1 MTVFH
6 DRRTASFKELS
17 GNSGGYLFANVPG
30 QENADVQQRN
40 DFLNKLGFSGGHIPS
55 RSDIREQ
62 YPVDQTTAVV
72 NMR

>member
-6 DRRTASFKELS
+6 DRRTSSFKELS
-17 GNSGGYLFANVPG
+17 SNFMYDPQYKNTLRTFGLSGGT
-30 QENADVQQRN
+30 
-40 DFLNKLGFSGGHIPS
+40 IPT
-55 RSDIREQ
+55 RPDIKQQ